1 MGTTI
6 TGADQNEVKNY
17 PHYPHLLTAQKRLQV
32 DLAFDQRPDNIELY
46 TNRLALW
53 ESGDNWK
60 VIARAFTPWD
70 DRENLT
76 LHSSEVFND

>member
-1 MGTTI
+1 
-6 TGADQNEVKNY
+6 
-17 PHYPHLLTAQKRLQV
+17 LQV

-53 ESGDNWK
+53 QSGDNWK